1 MSSFFQDLIDV
12 ARLTVEAVH
21 ATPWQVYPMERV
33 GGPNGGWIKSTT
45 LDPFPVEGLFYT
57 ESQGDLDRFRPDP
70 SARSGGSQSLHRAQE
85 MSVSITAEFG
95 KIKKEYVLHSLDD
108 DRWYSVHTTDSDG
121 AGNIICGISITK
133 KL

>member
-12 ARLTVEAVH
+12 ARPMVEAVH
-21 ATPWQVYPMERV
+21 ATPWRVFPMERV
-33 GGPNGGWIKSTT
+33 GGPNGKLTQSPDIV
-45 LDPFPVEGLFYT
+45 PFPVEGLFYI

-70 SARSGGSQSLHRAQE
+70 SARAGGSQSLNKAQE
-85 MSVSITAEFG
+85 VTVSITADPG
-95 KIKKEYVLHSLDD
+95 KIKKGYVLHSLDD
-108 DRWYSVHTTDSDG
+108 DRWYSVHSTDSDG